1 MSRKEEKFR
10 VLECLKAGMVE
21 HEARQTI
28 DEKNL
33 LATGGISKARVAQLL
48 ARASGKEHS
57 QSPHHLD
64 KHTMVNIVK
73 TKGWYVKWYYIEPN
87 TVFIS
92 VHNN

>member
-1 MSRKEEKFR
+1 
-10 VLECLKAGMVE
+10 MVE
-21 HEARQTI
+21 HEIRKAI

-33 LATGGISKARVAQLL
+33 LATGGVTNADVAQLL

-57 QSPHHLD
+57 QSPHHFD

-92 VHNN
+92 VHKD